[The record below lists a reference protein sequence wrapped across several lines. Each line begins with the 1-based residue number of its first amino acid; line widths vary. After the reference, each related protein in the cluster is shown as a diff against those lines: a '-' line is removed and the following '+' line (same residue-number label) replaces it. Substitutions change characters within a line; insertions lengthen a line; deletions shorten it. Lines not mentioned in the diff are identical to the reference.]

1 MGSCVVRARP
11 SADIGPQI
19 QHGHLSS
26 DPGHLAGVRLLQLDG
41 HGEKKWY
48 RTQVLDSQG
57 TGYTIMAGPE
67 CLLTNDRWLPEAR
80 IS

>member
-1 MGSCVVRARP
+1 M
-11 SADIGPQI
+11 QI
-19 QHGHLSS
+19 
-26 DPGHLAGVRLLQLDG
+26 DG

-67 CLLTNDRWLPEAR
+67 CLPTNDRCFQKQGAVEGLFQGFL
-80 IS
+80 